1 MVRKGLAPA
10 HAVSPNQ
17 TAGANP
23 FPNHEM
29 MLLRPMRLPFSVP
42 EKREFD
48 AVGFGLNAVDHLI
61 VVPEYPAFDTKVRFT
76 GYEKSAGGET
86 ASAMVA
92 LKRLGLQTAYAGRFG
107 SDEDGRFGL
116 RAIEYEGVNLDFA
129 EVIEGADNQ
138 VAFIIIDSRSGE
150 RTIIWDRDER
160 LSYRPDEVPEDLA
173 RRGRILH
180 IDGQDPPA
188 RAVMAG
194 AAHDAGA
201 IVTADIDNIYEGLPD
216 LLPLIDV
223 LITSAEFPHRL
234 SGISDERASLVEIKA
249 RYGCAIVG
257 ATLGARGALI
267 YCEGQFLE
275 SPAFE
280 VPGGCRD
287 TTGAGDAF
295 HGGFIYGMLKGEDL
309 ETCMKLGNAV
319 AALKCR
325 SLGGRVALP
334 TADELKDFLG

>member
-1 MVRKGLAPA
+1 VRIPL
-10 HAVSPNQ
+10 Q
-17 TAGANP
+17 
-23 FPNHEM
+23 
-29 MLLRPMRLPFSVP
+29 VP
-42 EKREFD
+42 KQRDFD

-61 VVPEYPAFDTKVRFT
+61 VVPEYPAFDSKVRFT
-76 GYEKSAGGET
+76 EYEKSAGGET

-92 LKRLGLQTAYAGRFG
+92 LKRLGLSTAYAGRFG

-138 VAFIIIDSRSGE
+138 VAFIVIDSPSGE

-160 LSYRPDEVPEDLA
+160 LSYRPDEVPTDLA
-173 RRGRILH
+173 GRGRILH

-201 IVTADIDNIYEGLPD
+201 IVTADIDSIYQGLPD

-223 LITSAEFPHRL
+223 LITSAEFPHRIT
-234 SGISDERASLVEIKA
+234 GISDERASLVEMKA

-267 YCEGQFLE
+267 YCDGQFIE

-280 VPGGCRD
+280 VPEGCRD

-295 HGGFIYGMLKGEDL
+295 HAGFIYGMLNDEDL

-325 SLGGRVALP
+325 SLGGRAALP
-334 TADELKDFLG
+334 TVDELKEFCQNRLR

>member
-1 MVRKGLAPA
+1 VG
-10 HAVSPNQ
+10 VSFSFQ
-17 TAGANP
+17 
-23 FPNHEM
+23 
-29 MLLRPMRLPFSVP
+29 LRDD
-42 EKREFD
+42 KDFD

-76 GYEKSAGGET
+76 EYEKSAGGQT

-92 LKRLGLQTAYAGRFG
+92 LQRLGLKTAYAGRFG

-129 EVIEGADNQ
+129 EMIDGADNQ
-138 VAFIIIDSRSGE
+138 IAFIMIDSRFGE

-160 LSYRPDEVPEDLA
+160 LSYRPDEAPIELA
-173 RRGRILH
+173 TRGRVLH
-180 IDGQDPPA
+180 IDAYDPPA
-188 RAVMAG
+188 CAVMAH
-194 AAHDAGA
+194 AARDVGA
-201 IVTADIDNIYEGLPD
+201 IITSDIDNIYEGLPD

-223 LITSAEFPHRL
+223 LITPAELPHRL
-234 SGISDERASLVEIKA
+234 TGISDERAALVELKA

-257 ATLGARGALI
+257 TTLGGRGARI
-267 YCEGQFLE
+267 YCEGQFIE

-295 HGGFIYGMLKGEDL
+295 HGGFIYGMLSGEDL
-309 ETCMKLGNAV
+309 ETCMRLGNAV

-325 SLGGRVALP
+325 SLGARAALP
-334 TADELKDFLG
+334 TADELKEFLA

>member
-1 MVRKGLAPA
+1 VRI
-10 HAVSPNQ
+10 
-17 TAGANP
+17 P
-23 FPNHEM
+23 FE
-29 MLLRPMRLPFSVP
+29 VP
-42 EKREFD
+42 VENEFD

-61 VVPEYPAFDTKVRFT
+61 VVPEYPAFDAKVRFT
-76 GYEKSAGGET
+76 EYEKSAGGQT
-86 ASAMVA
+86 ASAMVS
-92 LKRLGLQTAYAGRFG
+92 LQRLGLKTAYAGRFG

-129 EVIEGADNQ
+129 EMIDGADNQ
-138 VAFIIIDSRSGE
+138 LAFIIIDSRSGE

-160 LSYRPDEVPEDLA
+160 LSYRPDEAPVALA
-173 RRGRILH
+173 TRGRILH
-180 IDGQDPPA
+180 IDAHDPPA
-188 RAVMAG
+188 CAVMAR

-234 SGISDERASLVEIKA
+234 TGISNERASLVEMKA

-257 ATLGARGALI
+257 TTLGSRGALI
-267 YCEGQFLE
+267 YCDGEFIE
-275 SPAFE
+275 SRAFE

-295 HGGFIYGMLKGEDL
+295 HGGFIYGMLCGDDL

-325 SLGGRVALP
+325 SLGGRAALP
-334 TADELKDFLG
+334 TVDELKEFLG